1 MCSSVLVLTLLVAF
15 DPVRLGIT
23 LLLISRPRPVQSLLA
38 YWVGAMIVSVPYM
51 LIPLTLPHVTPIF
64 RSFAQGLAAPATF
77 ASPTVRHI
85 QIGIGVVALSLAAL
99 MTAHFWARRR
109 TQLPTPDGNTAT
121 LVPDSNKPTAISP
134 LPGRAQNAPAED
146 ESAIRR
152 LLRRGHNAWES
163 GSSWVA
169 LVIGLGSGPPPLT
182 VLLVLTTVMASGAAI
197 GAQVSAALA
206 WIVGDVRGCRD
217 HPRQLSGHASE
228 NPSGTAT
235 APQLVFGSQSASRGS
250 HVGRDLG
257 RAGNPRHG
265 PHPSSWLR
273 AWLPSAAPVPG

>member
-1 MCSSVLVLTLLVAF
+1 MLVLTLLVAF
-15 DPVRLGIT
+15 DPVRLGII

-51 LIPLTLPHVTPIF
+51 LIPLTLLHVTPIF

-85 QIGIGVVALSLAAL
+85 QIGIGVVTLSLAAL

-121 LVPDSNKPTAISP
+121 LVPDSNKATAISP
-134 LPGRAQNAPAED
+134 LLGRAQNAPAED

-197 GAQVSAALA
+197 GAQVSVALA
-206 WIVGDVRGCRD
+206 WIVVMFAVVEIILVSYLAT
-217 HPRQLSGHASE
+217 PAKTQAVLRQLHNWSLAHSQQVVVAMLAVIGVA
-228 NPSGTAT
+228 
-235 APQLVFGSQSASRGS
+235 LVTHGMGGIRARG
-250 HVGRDLG
+250 
-257 RAGNPRHG
+257 
-265 PHPSSWLR
+265 
-273 AWLPSAAPVPG
+273 